1 MTEGRPH
8 PGEGWFNRLAGWISG
23 HRIAA
28 VTLGL
33 LGLAMAQVALLAL
46 RSGPLNSRWEYA
58 GLEAA
63 LAGLGPL
70 SLAAAWVPA
79 FGEFFEQMAQR
90 LGQRLGR
97 AAWAAWLGLILLLPV
112 MALAGWGR
120 VFQPLWGGGGGGWL
134 AGVTAASLV
143 ETGRRPGGRR

>member
-8 PGEGWFNRLAGWISG
+8 PGDGWFNRLAGWING

-58 GLEAA
+58 GLEIA
-63 LAGLGPL
+63 LAGLGAL
-70 SLAAAWVPA
+70 SLAAARVPA

-97 AAWAAWLGLILLLPV
+97 AAWAAWPSV
-112 MALAGWGR
+112 R
-120 VFQPLWGGGGGGWL
+120 
-134 AGVTAASLV
+134 
-143 ETGRRPGGRR
+143 